1 MSKADE
7 SSTVPRVVRNDWSSV
22 SPPDLADWRPTLTV
36 SVVIPAFNCQP
47 TLDLTLASL
56 SRQTY
61 PADLLEVVVADDGSD
76 PPLTLPAVR
85 PARTRIVRVGDD
97 GVAGWGRAAALRC
110 GVAHSS
116 GEILHW
122 LDADMIVFPEHVAA
136 QARWQHVLPYAVT
149 LGYKRFVEPDGDGQ
163 WPTAETVAETLDR
176 GAAAELFGDRPS
188 EPHSY
193 VERYINQTDQLRI
206 ADHHVFKIHV
216 GATAALRRELYQ
228 QAGGFDAD
236 LRLGEDTEF
245 GYRLAQAGAVFVPE
259 PAARSW
265 HLGQTHVMRARK
277 EIARWNRPFFAD
289 RVPYPRSW
297 RKVGGTSWSVPLAE
311 VVMAVGE
318 EPLERVR
325 AAVDSVLR
333 GSEHDVRIILVGPWD
348 RLDDARVRVL
358 TDPLRDLR
366 LIAATY
372 RGEPRVRFATEPP
385 TSIFP
390 TPYRLDLPASYG
402 LAPDALRRLIDL
414 ADRHQVGVVRIDPD
428 AGPAAGAA
436 HVRLWRTAAL
446 GRAGWFRTDD
456 ESLFDAVTSG
466 YGHRDVSAD
475 EVGVADL
482 TQFEVT
488 DLANGMPQLSRR
500 GRGRAALVPTTV
512 EVAGV
517 RSLAR
522 ATVVV
527 AWMAGRRVRS
537 TLRVPN
543 RKTRNGTRNG
553 DTGNGAP
560 APTEPP
566 PQPAPAERRS

>member
-1 MSKADE
+1 MSQADGPP
-7 SSTVPRVVRNDWSSV
+7 TVPRVVRNDWSSV
-22 SPPDLADWRPTLTV
+22 SAPELAGWRPTLPV

-76 PPLTLPAVR
+76 PPLTLPPIR
-85 PARTRIVRVGDD
+85 PARTRIVRVGAD

-136 QARWQHVLPYAVT
+136 QVRWQHVLPYAVT
-149 LGYKRFVEPDGDGQ
+149 LGYKRFVEPDGDGR
-163 WPTAETVAETLDR
+163 WPSAETVAATLDR
-176 GAAAELFGDRPS
+176 GAAAELFGDRAS

-216 GATAALRRELYQ
+216 GATAALRRDLYE

-265 HLGQTHVMRARK
+265 HLGRTHVMRARQ
-277 EIARWNRPFFAD
+277 EVARWNRPFFAD
-289 RVPYPRSW
+289 RVPYPRTW

-311 VVMAVGE
+311 VVMAVGD

-333 GSEHDVRIILVGPWD
+333 GTEHDIRITLVGPWD
-348 RLDDARVRVL
+348 RLDDARMRVL
-358 TDPLRDLR
+358 TDPSRDLR

-372 RGEPRVRFATEPP
+372 RGEPRVRLATEPP
-385 TSIFP
+385 TNVFP
-390 TPYRLDLPASYG
+390 TPYLLDLPATHG
-402 LAPDALRRLIDL
+402 LAPEALRRLIDV
-414 ADRHQVGVVRIDPD
+414 ADRYQAGVVRVDPD
-428 AGPAAGAA
+428 HPDAEGKVG
-436 HVRLWRTAAL
+436 VQLWRTAAL
-446 GRAGWFRTDD
+446 GRARWVRSAD
-456 ESLFDAVTSG
+456 EPLFDAVTSV
-466 YGHRDVSAD
+466 YGHRDVTA
-475 EVGVADL
+475 EAVGVADL
-482 TQFEVT
+482 TRFDAA
-488 DLANGMPQLSRR
+488 DLAGGMPRLT
-500 GRGRAALVPTTV
+500 GRGRAPALVPTTV

-527 AWMAGRRVRS
+527 AWMAGRRVRA
-537 TLRVPN
+537 TLRVPD
-543 RKTRNGTRNG
+543 RPTRGGTRG
-553 DTGNGAP
+553 
-560 APTEPP
+560 
-566 PQPAPAERRS
+566 R